1 MREERLLRGDMRSR
15 PEQYE
20 ETVHPSNPPQSTK
33 TAPAVIAGLW
43 YYLAPL
49 ALVILLITFAL
60 IYWEARNNIQQPP
73 AEPTLGVVDDAKPGG
88 HDPNPKPRTTEDE
101 LDFRG
106 DR

>member
-1 MREERLLRGDMRSR
+1 MREDD
-15 PEQYE
+15 
-20 ETVHPSNPPQSTK
+20 

-49 ALVILLITFAL
+49 ALVILLISFAL
-60 IYWEARNNIQQPP
+60 IYWEDRNSIEQPP
-73 AEPTLGVVDDAKPGG
+73 AEPTLGVADEVTPGG

-106 DR
+106 ER

>member
-1 MREERLLRGDMRSR
+1 MREERLRGDMRSR
-15 PEQYE
+15 PEQYD
-20 ETVHPSNPPQSTK
+20 ETVHPSNPPQSTE

-49 ALVILLITFAL
+49 ALVILLISFAL
-60 IYWEARNNIQQPP
+60 IYWEDRNSIEQQP
-73 AEPTLGVVDDAKPGG
+73 AEPTMGVVDDAKPGG

-106 DR
+106 ER

>member
-1 MREERLLRGDMRSR
+1 MREEERLRGDMRSR

-20 ETVHPSNPPQSTK
+20 ETVHPSNPPQSTD

-49 ALVILLITFAL
+49 ALVILLISFAL
-60 IYWEARNNIQQPP
+60 IYWEDRNSIEQQP
-73 AEPTLGVVDDAKPGG
+73 AEPTMGVVDDAKPGG